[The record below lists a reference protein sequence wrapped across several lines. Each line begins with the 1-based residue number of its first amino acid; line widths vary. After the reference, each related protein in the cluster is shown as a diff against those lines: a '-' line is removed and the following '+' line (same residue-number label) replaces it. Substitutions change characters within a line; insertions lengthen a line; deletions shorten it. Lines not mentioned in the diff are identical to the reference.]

1 MIPSMWALI
10 LLTVL
15 VAILMVR
22 DVARDLRDR
31 G

>member
-1 MIPSMWALI
+1 VIASMWI
-10 LLTVL
+10 LMIVTGV

-31 G
+31 

>member
-1 MIPSMWALI
+1 VIPSMWALI
-10 LLTVL
+10 LLTAI

-31 G
+31 

>member
-1 MIPSMWALI
+1 MIASMWI
-10 LLTVL
+10 LMIFTGV

-31 G
+31 

>member
-10 LLTVL
+10 LLTVI